1 MQKTFILTVIL
12 LLMPLMAMRA
22 QNRTFMLME
31 QNPEYGQQYW
41 FSSGVGN
48 ELDCDKIKQHWN
60 NDRYITAVAY
70 TENGWSVAMSKD
82 SKFSN
87 QSYKYSG
94 DFPRDWIKEKWDAG
108 YYITAITCNQS
119 KWFVV
124 MSKYQGYTDQSY
136 KHATLSEL
144 KTWYDQK
151 RSAGY
156 FLTQATYSSGKWE
169 GTEKV
174 PHPLQ
179 IAG

>member
-1 MQKTFILTVIL
+1 MQKTIILTAIL
-12 LLMPLMAMRA
+12 LLLPLMAMRA

-94 DFPRDWIKEKWDAG
+94 DFPR
-108 YYITAITCNQS
+108 ITQDC
-119 KWFVV
+119 V
-124 MSKYQGYTDQSY
+124 
-136 KHATLSEL
+136 
-144 KTWYDQK
+144 
-151 RSAGY
+151 
-156 FLTQATYSSGKWE
+156 
-169 GTEKV
+169 
-174 PHPLQ
+174 
-179 IAG
+179 